1 MRCRAGLRM
10 GVLAVIALGHA
21 AWADRAAAQRLAA
34 EADRTHDPAT
44 YVACGQA
51 FLDIYNHDPEA
62 KDADEV
68 VFDAAR
74 CFQAGKSISAALQG
88 DGLVIKSFPRSKL
101 AAKSI
106 ALSGEMYAQIAM
118 YDRAA
123 ERFEDYA
130 KRYAGEKD
138 AADFLTE
145 AIRFRAALGDKPKQ
159 IEDTKE
165 WIRMFG
171 VKRRAEAAAADLS
184 LVPVY
189 DGDGAIA
196 QLHEFLKDFATV
208 DPNLT
213 IAAHV
218 DLADR
223 LRAKS
228 CPLRAAEQAIRGL
241 CVKLV
246 AVRGP
251 HCGTGTTNVT
261 AVTRTAQNHEARE
274 EYAAAVA
281 LADRATEPAAR
292 HAQAMARLGLADD
305 DLEAMLAMPFPRDV
319 DMARLASR
327 NRIGQWADAE
337 VKLAAKLDRALG
349 DVIVQKDPTS
359 SVAAAARSGEAAQTF
374 WRALMLGELPK
385 AMRREPDRASYCDST
400 KSVADPLRDR
410 AIEAAQFCI
419 AKAVEL
425 QAGQDWANACWR
437 DGAALDPLQF
447 APVGELRGTP
457 GEFAPPITLEPATR

>member
-1 MRCRAGLRM
+1 M
-10 GVLAVIALGHA
+10 
-21 AWADRAAAQRLAA
+21 
-34 EADRTHDPAT
+34 
-44 YVACGQA
+44 
-51 FLDIYNHDPEA
+51 
-62 KDADEV
+62 
-68 VFDAAR
+68 
-74 CFQAGKSISAALQG
+74 
-88 DGLVIKSFPRSKL
+88 
-101 AAKSI
+101 
-106 ALSGEMYAQIAM
+106 
-118 YDRAA
+118 
-123 ERFEDYA
+123 
-130 KRYAGEKD
+130 
-138 AADFLTE
+138 
-145 AIRFRAALGDKPKQ
+145 
-159 IEDTKE
+159 
-165 WIRMFG
+165 
-171 VKRRAEAAAADLS
+171 
-184 LVPVY
+184 
-189 DGDGAIA
+189 
-196 QLHEFLKDFATV
+196 
-208 DPNLT
+208 
-213 IAAHV
+213 
-218 DLADR
+218 
-223 LRAKS
+223 
-228 CPLRAAEQAIRGL
+228 
-241 CVKLV
+241 KLV

-327 NRIGQWADAE
+327 DRIGQWADAE

-447 APVGELRGTP
+447 APVSELRGAP
-457 GEFAPPITLEPATR
+457 GEFAPPITLEPAMR